1 MPQTDVNDFI
11 EELGAGV
18 FKDKLAHI
26 LSDTALGTIL
36 HGNGKKGKVTL
47 EFTLE
52 QISDNDQVMVFH
64 KLSHSTPT
72 KRGKKAEED
81 TTATPFYVGKGGV
94 LSITVPK
101 ENEGGQQNAALILT
115 MQKDGKR
122 AN

>member
-1 MPQTDVNDFI
+1 MPQTNVDDFI
-11 EELGAGV
+11 SELGAGV
-18 FKDKLAHI
+18 FKEKLAHI
-26 LSDTALGTIL
+26 LSEAAMGTIL

-47 EFTLE
+47 EFTID

-72 KRGKKAEED
+72 KRGKKSEED

-94 LSITVPK
+94 MSINVPE
-101 ENEGGQQNAALILT
+101 ENEGGQQNAALVLT

-122 AN
+122 A